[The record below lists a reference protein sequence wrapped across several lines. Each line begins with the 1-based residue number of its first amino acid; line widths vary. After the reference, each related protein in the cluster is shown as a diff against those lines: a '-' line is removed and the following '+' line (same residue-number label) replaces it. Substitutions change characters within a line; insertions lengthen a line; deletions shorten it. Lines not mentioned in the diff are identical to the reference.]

1 MAKPFKGGSGGAYA
15 PRVFQGGSGGAT
27 PPQVSFIASCGPL
40 LIQIWRP
47 RGEGKGHEERWLKLV
62 GGGPRVTVRVELF
75 GVSVG
80 RVGVGRYLILSRLS
94 DPKGSAD

>member
-1 MAKPFKGGSGGAYA
+1 MP

-40 LIQIWRP
+40 LVQIWRT

-62 GGGPRVTVRVELF
+62 GGGTPCNGPGGTFWGLSGE
-75 GVSVG
+75 GKG
-80 RVGVGRYLILSRLS
+80 GEIPHYLT
-94 DPKGSAD
+94 PF